1 MATLGTS
8 SVRIL
13 RQGIRAATAAAAPGA
28 LYNPTRRTPAA
39 LHRLRLGA
47 RLGYNPNGT
56 HKHSMSTA
64 IIAPWPTKMVECHGD
79 YRDEVWL
86 EELACNKDTTYKNQT
101 SLPDLPVPTVE
112 ETLERFLPTA
122 LPLAESEE
130 EATALRS
137 AVEKFPAQ
145 AQKLQERLLER
156 AALVQNRSSWLQHW
170 WNTLGYLQVRDSVC
184 INVSYYFQF
193 SDDKTLVRS
202 SNNSSSNNGGGST
215 AAPSIQIQRAASIL
229 YATGQYRNRVASG
242 KLAPE
247 TLGRKKIPLC
257 MTAYKY
263 MFHACRI
270 PLPHQDSYRI
280 YDPHHYLH
288 AVVARK
294 GRFYKIPLLDAST
307 GEVLSVETLEGHLS
321 EIVAL
326 AASEE
331 AEAPCWG
338 YLTGDHR
345 DVWATAREALLEL
358 PGMAEALE
366 VLESGCVL
374 INLDDASPVSRA
386 QCGRQLLC
394 GNGDASN
401 RWFDKSVQLM
411 VCPNGK
417 AGLLGEHSMM
427 DGMPVVGLANHI
439 VQTTYQQARDES
451 QSSKSKS
458 NSSSSSGSGSG
469 SAMETFA
476 GVSNIFGG
484 IEPTPKVRGMIET
497 SRDNFREWTT
507 GKHDLDVQSFWG
519 YGSDYMKRSGFSPD
533 AYVQMAMQVAT
544 TRLFGKQVGT
554 YEASQTRVF
563 HHGRTE
569 TTRTVSPAS
578 AAFVRSLLGGG
589 DGGSSNQQQQQQQSQ
604 LSASDKVVL
613 LSKACK
619 SHAAYIGNAAKGL
632 GVDRHFL
639 GLSLLVRD
647 GETAPDLYSDPLFV
661 RSKRWRVSTSN
672 LTHPKLDGWGYGEV
686 VPDGVGLSYSVHR
699 DRVIFGI
706 TARKEHGGWPE
717 RLSQYL
723 EDALVEMKLLVDE
736 ANNGGGN
743 AKDAAPRSK
752 L

>member
-1 MATLGTS
+1 MNT
-8 SVRIL
+8 
-13 RQGIRAATAAAAPGA
+13 
-28 LYNPTRRTPAA
+28 YN
-39 LHRLRLGA
+39 
-47 RLGYNPNGT
+47 
-56 HKHSMSTA
+56 
-64 IIAPWPTKMVECHGD
+64 IAPWPTKMVECHGD

-86 EELACNKDTTYKNQT
+86 EELPCNKDTTYKNQT
-101 SLPDLPVPTVE
+101 SLPNLPVPTVE

-130 EATALRS
+130 EAKALQT

-145 AQKLQERLLER
+145 AQKLQERLRER
-156 AALVQNRSSWLQHW
+156 ADSVRNQSSWLQHW

-193 SDDKTLVRS
+193 ADDKTLV
-202 SNNSSSNNGGGST
+202 
-215 AAPSIQIQRAASIL
+215 QRAASIL
-229 YATGQYRNRVASG
+229 YATGQYRNIVASG

-280 YDPHHYLH
+280 YDPHHYKH
-288 AVVARK
+288 AVVACR
-294 GRFYKIPLLDAST
+294 GRFYKIPLIDEST
-307 GEVLSVETLEGHLS
+307 GTVLSVSTLEGHLS
-321 EIVAL
+321 EIVQL
-326 AASEE
+326 AAREDSE
-331 AEAPCWG
+331 AKKTAPGLG
-338 YLTGDHR
+338 YLTGDNR
-345 DVWATAREALLEL
+345 DVWAKAREALLEL

-374 INLDDASPVSRA
+374 VNLDDETASPVSRA
-386 QCGRQLLC
+386 QCGAQLLC
-394 GNGDASN
+394 GNGSASN

-411 VCPNGK
+411 VCKNGK

-439 VQTTYQQARDES
+439 VKTSYRQARDES
-451 QSSKSKS
+451 E
-458 NSSSSSGSGSG
+458 NSGGSERVSL
-469 SAMETFA
+469 ETYA

-484 IEPTPKVRGMIET
+484 IELTPRIQDMIET
-497 SRDNFREWTT
+497 SKQNFREWTT

-544 TRLFGKQVGT
+544 ARLFGKQVGT

-563 HHGRTE
+563 RHGRTE

-578 AAFVRSLLGGG
+578 AAFVRGM
-589 DGGSSNQQQQQQQSQ
+589 NQNQNNDR
-604 LSASDKVVL
+604 LSASDKVLL
-613 LSKACK
+613 LSKACQ
-619 SHAAYIGNAAKGL
+619 SHAKYIGNAAKGL

-639 GLSLLVRD
+639 GLSMLVGD
-647 GETAPDLYSDPLFV
+647 GETPPDLYSDPVFV

-672 LTHPKLDGWGYGEV
+672 LTHPKLDNWGYGEV
-686 VPDGVGLSYSVHR
+686 VPDGVGLSYSVHK

-723 EDALVEMKLLVDE
+723 EDTLVEMRLLIDE
-736 ANNGGGN
+736 ANSGDNH
-743 AKDAAPRSK
+743 KDATPRSK